1 MKTTD
6 KELKLIAFDLDG
18 TFLDDRKN
26 IPEENLLALE
36 AAAERGI
43 VVVPA
48 TGRIYSALPQP
59 LRELPFIRYYILI
72 NGAKVYDA
80 KEDKVLFSAE
90 LPNALA
96 LALFAHAE
104 SIGCLYDCYLRDKGL
119 MSRGLYDALDD
130 LVENKIY
137 LEYMKSIRT
146 PVEDLKTLIR
156 EDGSHVQKVQYF
168 FKDMEERKRQLETL
182 ADRFPGTKVT
192 TSVPMNI
199 EINAA
204 DASKGPALRALC
216 EYLGFTAD
224 NAAAFGDNTNDLSMV
239 QAAGR
244 GVAMKNSDDVLLAA
258 AKYVTAFDNNEAG
271 VGRMIMEFL
280 NS

>member
-1 MKTTD
+1 MNNTE

-216 EYLGFTAD
+216 KHLGFTAD
-224 NAAAFGDNTNDLSMV
+224 NAAAFGDNTNDLSMI

-244 GVAMKNSDDVLLAA
+244 SVAMKNSDDVLLAA
-258 AKYVTAFDNNEAG
+258 AKHVTAFDNNEAG

>member
-1 MKTTD
+1 MNNTE

-216 EYLGFTAD
+216 KHLGFTAD
-224 NAAAFGDNTNDLSMV
+224 TAAAFGDNTNALSMI

-258 AKYVTAFDNNEAG
+258 AKHVTAFDNNEAG